1 MTQDFTHPGIQD
13 QAQLQKMQ
21 SLNTVG
27 TISYVLHLI
36 VAVSAIIPGGQMGP
50 LFLLVAL
57 ILDMVNRDRAAGTGH
72 ASHLRWRIRTVLIAA
87 ALYLLTFPLWLLLL
101 VPGWIAWTAISIWFL
116 YRIVTGFMAMN
127 KGQEIGTTA

>member
-36 VAVSAIIPGGQMGP
+36 VAVSAIIPGARNPDQARANARASDLAPLSRDLHARLGAFYQREVAAQIRGP
-50 LFLLVAL
+50 
-57 ILDMVNRDRAAGTGH
+57 
-72 ASHLRWRIRTVLIAA
+72 
-87 ALYLLTFPLWLLLL
+87 Y
-101 VPGWIAWTAISIWFL
+101 
-116 YRIVTGFMAMN
+116 
-127 KGQEIGTTA
+127 